1 MRTFIEQYLQNPA
14 EAIALTSGRA
24 NSTDWMDN
32 IDDEMIYSQLS
43 SPEFR
48 LYEEII
54 FCNAAEDA
62 PRANHYS
69 PVA

>member
-54 FCNAAEDA
+54 F
-62 PRANHYS
+62 
-69 PVA
+69 